1 MQDEA
6 EEGGKEDRAGSC
18 AGSGGGAVAGVSN
31 GKGVGKGGSSTWGKD
46 ERVMGTKEW
55 RVPPT
60 CYICHPPLA
69 SVQFWEQR
77 MAVVA
82 GRPFQIP
89 LGMLEYDHTR
99 IASDEVTPKRDT
111 IAEHH
116 RDRRANFAVS
126 FPPPFRL
133 GHTVSMQN
141 RGLLRYPLSV

>member
-1 MQDEA
+1 MQDET
-6 EEGGKEDRAGSC
+6 EEEGKEDGAGSG

-46 ERVMGTKEW
+46 ERVVGMKEW

-69 SVQFWEQR
+69 SVQFWEQP

-82 GRPFQIP
+82 GWPFQIP
-89 LGMLEYDHTR
+89 LGMLEYDHAR

-116 RDRRANFAVS
+116 RDRRGNFAAFLSV
-126 FPPPFRL
+126 PP
-133 GHTVSMQN
+133 GEHAVSMQN
-141 RGLLRYPLSV
+141 RGLLRYPLWV